1 MCNFLKKLPHQN
13 HDVILQQ
20 EQTRLTFAEVKAYTQ
35 VLAQRFILMKG
46 EGVAVSLDNSI
57 AWLVVDFALLQANKV
72 SIPVPHFFTTAQ
84 IEHTL
89 EQSKANWL
97 VSDTKLKNRAEFAV
111 LDVHGQAIYLYQIER
126 ENTAQYFPKTQK
138 ITYTS
143 GSTGAP
149 KGVCLSYENQLVVA
163 SSLCEVIG
171 LQRPKHLCLLPL
183 SVLLENIAGVYAPLL
198 SGGMVEVVGLESL
211 GFSGSQLLYPHKL
224 LQKISAAQPNSL
236 ILVPEL
242 LRCLI
247 SAAQQGW
254 QPPSSLRFIAVGGA
268 KVDPELLQQA
278 KQLGL
283 PVFQGY
289 GLSESGSVVA
299 LNIGEQDGSVGKLL
313 PHLQARIVA
322 GELQIKGNNFLGY
335 LGGDAMER
343 NSWLKT
349 GDRVSQQGQHFIV
362 EGRLKNV
369 LINSFGRN
377 ISPEWPE
384 SVLLAYVPLL
394 QCVVVG
400 DGKPF
405 LTALIYTPPELKA
418 AVIDNAIEL
427 ANQQLPDYAQIK
439 AYVRVI
445 EAFSVNNGML
455 TANGRPKREAILT
468 NFAQQ
473 ISMLYTQNH
482 NEVAVLEPAPSI

>member
-1 MCNFLKKLPHQN
+1 MCDFLRKLPHQDC
-13 HDVILQQ
+13 DVILQQ
-20 EQTRLTFAEVKAYTQ
+20 GQTCLTFAEVKSYTQ
-35 VLAQRFILMKG
+35 SLAERFIVMSG
-46 EGVAVSLDNSI
+46 ESVAVSLDNSI
-57 AWLVVDFALLQANKV
+57 AWLLVDFALLQANKV

-84 IEHTL
+84 VEHTL
-89 EQSKANWL
+89 EQSKADWL
-97 VSDTKLKNRAEFAV
+97 ISDTKLENSAEFSV
-111 LDVHGQAIYLYQIER
+111 LDAYGQAIYVYQTRCES
-126 ENTAQYFPKTQK
+126 TGAYFPKTQK

-149 KGVCLSYENQLVVA
+149 KGVCLSFENQLVVA
-163 SSLCEVIG
+163 SSLCETIA
-171 LQRPKHLCLLPL
+171 LHRPKHLCLLPL
-183 SVLLENIAGVYAPLL
+183 PVLLENIAGVYAPLL
-198 SGGMVEVVGLESL
+198 SGGMVEVTELASL
-211 GFSGSQLLYPHKL
+211 GFSGSQLLYPQKL
-224 LQKISAAQPNSL
+224 LQKISEVQPNSL

-254 QPPSSLRFIAVGGA
+254 QPPASLRFIAVGGA
-268 KVDPELLQQA
+268 KVDTELLQQA

-299 LNIGEQDGSVGKLL
+299 LNTGEQDGSVGKLL
-313 PHLQARIVA
+313 PHIQARIVA
-322 GELQIKGNNFLGY
+322 DELEIKGNNFLGY
-335 LGGDAMER
+335 LGGEAIAQDA
-343 NSWLKT
+343 WLKT
-349 GDRVSQQGQHFIV
+349 GDRVSKREQHFVI

-405 LTALIYTPPELKA
+405 LTALIYTPTQLTA

-427 ANQQLPDYAQIK
+427 ANQQLPDYAKIK
-439 AYVRVI
+439 SYVRVN
-445 EAFSVNNGML
+445 EAFSVGNGML
-455 TANGRPKREAILT
+455 TANGRPKRDVILA

-473 ISMLYTQNH
+473 ISALYPQNQY
-482 NEVAVLEPAPSI
+482 EAAEPVASV